1 MSYRFSCVLLAA
13 LVSTFSSANA
23 DIRIRSVLDVNTLPP
38 IVSAAPTLAPFQ
50 HIRFCLRYP
59 EDCKSNSTSSERIVL
74 NIETMDLLKRV
85 NQGVNLSIV
94 AKTKSYGANLD
105 DIWTLSPDTGDCN
118 DYAVTKRHELLE
130 NGLPSSALR
139 LAVVMTPSGIG
150 HLVLVV
156 ATTQGDI
163 VLDNLAKN
171 IVPWQVTSYRW
182 LRIQSDT
189 DPRFWN
195 AISPPEAV
203 RMSQMSSKF
212 HVATR

>member
-1 MSYRFSCVLLAA
+1 MSYRFSFVLLAA
-13 LVSTFSSANA
+13 LAGTFSPANA
-23 DIRIRSVLDVNTLPP
+23 DIRIRSALDVNTP
-38 IVSAAPTLAPFQ
+38 IVSASPTLAPFQ

-59 EDCKSNSTSSERIVL
+59 EECKSNSTNSERIVL

-85 NQGVNLSIV
+85 NHDVNQSIV
-94 AKTKSYGANLD
+94 AKTKSYGSNLD

-163 VLDNLAKN
+163 VLDNLARN
-171 IVPWQVTSYRW
+171 ILPWQITSYRW
-182 LRIQSDT
+182 VRIQSDT

-195 AISPPEAV
+195 AISPPEAGRNV
-203 RMSQMSSKF
+203 SQMTSKF
-212 HVATR
+212 RVANR

>member
-1 MSYRFSCVLLAA
+1 MSYRFSGALLVA
-13 LVSTFSSANA
+13 LIGTFSSANA
-23 DIRIRSVLDVNTLPP
+23 DTRIRSTLDVNTP
-38 IVSAAPTLAPFQ
+38 IISASPALAPFQ

-59 EDCKSNSTSSERIVL
+59 EDCKSNSANNERIVL
-74 NIETMDLLKRV
+74 KIETMDLLKRV
-85 NQGVNLSIV
+85 NHSVNQSIV
-94 AKTKSYGANLD
+94 AKTKSYGSNLD

-171 IVPWQVTSYRW
+171 ILPWQVTSYRW
-182 LRIQSDT
+182 VRIQSDT

-195 AISPPEAV
+195 AINPPETA
-203 RMSQMSSKF
+203 RNMSQMNSKF
-212 HVATR
+212 RVATR